1 MPNQFSQ
8 QTERRIV
15 AFALAHPGAGPDRI
29 ASELRREKWGE
40 LVVSASRV
48 YRVLRRHGRLEA
60 RAIGWSRWGPEQA
73 IGTAMIDT
81 CADGCGTRG
90 TVVLSGGLRLRVK
103 NGWIPVYNDWR
114 SGLRVLT
121 EHWR

>member
-60 RAIGWSRWGPEQA
+60 RAIGQLERQSPAGAEQLGREWVRRHA
-73 IGTAMIDT
+73 NERAVR
-81 CADGCGTRG
+81 AA
-90 TVVLSGGLRLRVK
+90 
-103 NGWIPVYNDWR
+103 
-114 SGLRVLT
+114 
-121 EHWR
+121 